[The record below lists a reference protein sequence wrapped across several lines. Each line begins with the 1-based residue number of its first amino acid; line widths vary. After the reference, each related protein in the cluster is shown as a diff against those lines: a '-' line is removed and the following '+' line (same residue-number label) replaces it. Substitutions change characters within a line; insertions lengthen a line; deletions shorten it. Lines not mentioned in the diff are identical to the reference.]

1 MPNVDKKDNKNETL
15 NILYGFIV
23 IISIKAIIILTYLLT
38 FILLFF
44 SIIASKLIIHALI
57 TDIESADITVN
68 ITNIITSS
76 NKTNFEF
83 LFFSSISIKN
93 NKYVICIPDTAST

>member
-68 ITNIITSS
+68 ITIN
-76 NKTNFEF
+76 E
-83 LFFSSISIKN
+83 
-93 NKYVICIPDTAST
+93 